1 MPSGWQLAAT
11 LITVMNR
18 SGVNDSKLS
27 LDGVGFVGDHPAMS
41 LYPYQLYCERID
53 RAKNM
58 ARYYMLSIQPTLF
71 GETAVIR
78 SWGRIGKSGGEKS
91 ELFETEAQAAL
102 RFLELARRKRRR
114 GYRPVASCGNIAHYQ
129 GCRPEAP

>member
-1 MPSGWQLAAT
+1 MAVAAT

-18 SGVNDSKLS
+18 SGVTDSKLS
-27 LDGVGFVGDHPAMS
+27 LDEVWFAGDHCAMS

-53 RAKNM
+53 RARNM

-71 GETAVIR
+71 GETAVVR

-91 ELFETEAQAAL
+91 EVFETEAQAAL
-102 RFLELARRKRRR
+102 RFLELARCKRRR
-114 GYRPVASCGNIAHYQ
+114 GYRPAASCGNSARSRS
-129 GCRPEAP
+129 GRAEAP

>member
-1 MPSGWQLAAT
+1 MPSGWQAAT

-18 SGVNDSKLS
+18 SAVTDSKLS
-27 LDGVGFVGDHPAMS
+27 LDEVRFVGDHPPMS

-53 RAKNM
+53 RARNM

-71 GETAVIR
+71 GGTAVVR
-78 SWGRIGKSGGEKS
+78 SWGRIGKPGGEMS

-102 RFLELARRKRRR
+102 RFLELARCKRRR
-114 GYRPVASCGNIAHYQ
+114 GYRPAASCGNNA
-129 GCRPEAP
+129 RSRSARSEAP